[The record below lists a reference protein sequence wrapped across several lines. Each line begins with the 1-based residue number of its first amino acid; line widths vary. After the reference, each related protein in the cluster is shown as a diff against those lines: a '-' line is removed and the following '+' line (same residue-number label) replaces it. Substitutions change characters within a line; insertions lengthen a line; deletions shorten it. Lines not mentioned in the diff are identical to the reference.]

1 MELLMQNLINELTQP
16 RPPSAA
22 SLRAAKALQELATLH
37 QADLKG
43 RLEAERKLVE
53 AYGEIQK
60 LQGLLNEKSNTNTVT
75 DMPTDAVSE
84 STETKVQR
92 DEVPG

>member
-43 RLEAERKLVE
+43 RLEAERRLVE
-53 AYGEIQK
+53 AYGEIQRLK
-60 LQGLLNEKSNTNTVT
+60 EQLNDKNTSSSSTANT
-75 DMPTDAVSE
+75 DDSKPSVS
-84 STETKVQR
+84 
-92 DEVPG
+92 